1 MECRNQAESKDGH
14 CWTATEVNM
23 KTGVK
28 EETMKKLIYITTAF
42 MLMSMFIGCSAMMT
56 PEQHNST
63 YDLRESMGN
72 QAFVGENAGI
82 AHDDL
87 GLF

>member
-1 MECRNQAESKDGH
+1 
-14 CWTATEVNM
+14 M
-23 KTGVK
+23 KSWVK
-28 EETMKKLIYITTAF
+28 GGAMKKLIYITAAL
-42 MLMSMFIGCSAMMT
+42 MLMLMFIGCSAMMT
-56 PEQHNST
+56 QEQHNST